1 MGESLKFGLDA
12 RKSKVTACPY
22 LILQFRSSGLQHLL
36 LLLLQCNKEFFLIF
50 AGSGEVGAYLKNP
63 DDVLEFCIVGSFLI
77 ENKLR
82 MLRKIENR
90 VVWWELEK

>member
-22 LILQFRSSGLQHLL
+22 LILQFRSAGLQHWL

-50 AGSGEVGAYLKNP
+50 AGSGEVYSLGVYLRNP

-77 ENKLR
+77 ENKLWVLGR
-82 MLRKIENR
+82 S
-90 VVWWELEK
+90 